1 MSKENNLAN
10 LRRRID
16 DIDLKL
22 LDLINER
29 VRTASEIGVD
39 KALRGEPIYR
49 PEREAQVFRR
59 LMDRNSGP
67 MDDDAVR

>member
-29 VRTASEIGVD
+29 VRTASEIGAD
-39 KALRGEPIYR
+39 KALRG
-49 PEREAQVFRR
+49 
-59 LMDRNSGP
+59 
-67 MDDDAVR
+67 